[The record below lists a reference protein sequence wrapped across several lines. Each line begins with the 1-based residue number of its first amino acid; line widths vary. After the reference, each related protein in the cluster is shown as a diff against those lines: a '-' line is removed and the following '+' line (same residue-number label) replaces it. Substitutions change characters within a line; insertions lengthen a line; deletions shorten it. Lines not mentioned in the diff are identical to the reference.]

1 MDATKH
7 HHQARQREEPKFQA
21 PDTTTLIISLIVIF
35 ITIVLLYVYKKKKTS
50 RTDVLLM
57 GLCEGGKTSIFT
69 RLIHNEDR
77 ETFTSIKENI
87 SDYSSKNG
95 YVKIVDIPGHERL
108 RGKFFD
114 DFKYQARGIVFVL
127 DSVSLQK
134 NIRDVADYLYTILL
148 EPAISGLPFLILC
161 NKQDDAMAKGASVI
175 KTLLEKELNL
185 VRSTRKNQL
194 ESVDSTAK
202 SNVFLGK
209 QGKDFEFIH
218 ISQYV
223 DVLECSVK
231 NEDIASLTDWLDRI
245 V

>member
-1 MDATKH
+1 MDKASH
-7 HHQARQREEPKFQA
+7 AQRPREEPKFQA
-21 PDTTTLIISLIVIF
+21 PDSTTLIISLIAIF

-50 RTDVLLM
+50 RTDVLLV
-57 GLCEGGKTSIFT
+57 GLCEAGKTSIFT
-69 RLIHNEDR
+69 RLIYSEDR

-87 SDYSSKNG
+87 ADYSSKNG
-95 YVKIVDIPGHERL
+95 YVRVVDIPGHERL
-108 RGKFFD
+108 RGKFD
-114 DFKYQARGIVFVL
+114 EYKNQARGVVFVL
-127 DSVSLQK
+127 DSVALQK

-148 EPAISGLPFLILC
+148 EPAIASLPFLILC
-161 NKQDDAMAKGASVI
+161 NKQDETTAKGSSVI
-175 KTLLEKELNL
+175 KTMLEKELNL

-194 ESVDSTAK
+194 ESVDSSGK

-231 NEDIASLTDWLDRI
+231 NNDIDSLTDWLDRI

>member
-1 MDATKH
+1 MDKASHTS
-7 HHQARQREEPKFQA
+7 RPREEPKFHA
-21 PDTTTLIISLIVIF
+21 PDTATLIYTLIAVF

-57 GLCEGGKTSIFT
+57 GLCEAGKTSVFT
-69 RLIHNEDR
+69 RLIYREDR

-87 SDYSSKNG
+87 ADYTSKNG
-95 YVKIVDIPGHERL
+95 FVRIVDIPGHERL
-108 RGKFFD
+108 RGKFD
-114 DFKYQARGIVFVL
+114 EFKHQARGVVFVV
-127 DSVSLQK
+127 DSVSVQK
-134 NIRDVADYLYTILL
+134 SIRDVADYLYTVLL
-148 EPAISGLPFLILC
+148 EPAIASLPFLILC
-161 NKQDDAMAKGASVI
+161 NKQDETMAKSAGVI
-175 KTLLEKELNL
+175 KSMLEKELNL

-194 ESVDSTAK
+194 ESVDSSAK

-231 NEDIASLTDWLDRI
+231 NQDIGSLTDWLDRI